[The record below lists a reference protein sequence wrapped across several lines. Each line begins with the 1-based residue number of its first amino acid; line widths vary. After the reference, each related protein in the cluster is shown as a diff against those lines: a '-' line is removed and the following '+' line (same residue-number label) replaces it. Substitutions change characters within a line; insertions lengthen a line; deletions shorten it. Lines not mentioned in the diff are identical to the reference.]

1 MKILTLLLAITLASC
16 ATTATVAVLP
26 IPERPVLPSIPESE
40 LTCISDDA
48 YRALVLRDK
57 LWSGHVDTLENIIR
71 STH

>member
-1 MKILTLLLAITLASC
+1 MRVLILLAAIISSSC

-57 LWSGHVDTLENIIR
+57 LWSGHVETLENIIR